1 MKLPLLIGSALLA
14 TAAGAQTAP
23 APASGAPTPS
33 VVPYRFSGIAP
44 PMRRPAPATN
54 EGTVV
59 SAQTAGGYTYI
70 EVAGPSGNTWLAAP
84 ETQLAAGDRIRY
96 GGGAVMQNFTS
107 KAIGRTFPSIVFV
120 GSVSPAGAPGSAP
133 APMAAAPMGGNLGAP
148 MGAPPGHPPMQGAP
162 AGHPPVQGGGFGQ
175 MPTAAPPPSLSEGV
189 VLSAQDA
196 GGYSYIELKASSGS
210 TWLAAPSTKLKAGDT
225 VRYAGGSVMHNFSSR
240 SLNRTFP
247 EIIFVDRIAVV
258 AAN

>member
-1 MKLPLLIGSALLA
+1 MKFPLLIGSALLA

-23 APASGAPTPS
+23 ASGTPAPA
-33 VVPYRFSGIAP
+33 VVPYRFTGIAP
-44 PMRRPAPATN
+44 PVRRPAPATH
-54 EGTVV
+54 EGTVL

-70 EVAGPSGNTWLAAP
+70 EVAGPTGSVWLAAP
-84 ETQLAAGDRIRY
+84 ETQLAVGDRIRY

-107 KAIGRTFPSIVFV
+107 KAIGRTFPTIVFV

-133 APMAAAPMGGNLGAP
+133 AMAAAPV
-148 MGAPPGHPPMQGAP
+148 GAPPGHPPMQGAP
-162 AGHPPVQGGGFGQ
+162 AGHPPMQGAPAGGPGHGQ
-175 MPTAAPPPSLSEGV
+175 MPMDAAPPPALSEGV

-196 GGYSYIELKASSGS
+196 GGYSYIELKNAGGS
-210 TWLAAPSTKLKAGDT
+210 VWLAAPATKLKTGDT

-247 EIIFVDRIAVV
+247 EIVFVDRVAVV
-258 AAN
+258 AGN